1 MSDLAY
7 RAVATLTVLAVV
19 ALALPAGAQTTA
31 PALPSYPAPS
41 AIPAVPPVPEA
52 VAGRPLTLGEAVTL
66 ALRQNLQVQQ
76 AALQVAVARA
86 QLQQAEAG
94 PQPRVNGQASYT
106 NTTVPQPVPLVG
118 TISIPSAGITNASFT
133 AGLTSQ
139 ASGQTY
145 LFNLI
150 ISYPL
155 YTGSALEDQ
164 IAIARANV
172 RGAEAAFTATAAQVV
187 LSVRQAYYNLQL
199 QQGTVDAARRAVD
212 AARENVRVADARV
225 RAGAAPTFDLLQ
237 AQVQLAQSQQA
248 LTRAKTGAVQG
259 QQTLA
264 SLLNVPLSTTTA
276 PATPLGLE
284 APPADLDALIPQALR
299 TRPELAQAQANVEA
313 AQAAIDLAASGL
325 RPNITL
331 TGGPSVQT
339 SDPTRNNTVGWSVG
353 VQLTLAILDGG
364 LTQAKVEAARQ
375 QLQQTRVSETQIR
388 QSVELDVRNAYLGL
402 QDAAEELKSAQAAL
416 DAAREAFRIAT
427 VRYQAGVGTQLE
439 VVTAEQNRASADVG
453 VVQALFAYNLALA
466 QLDRAVGVQVKI

>member
-1 MSDLAY
+1 MSDLTH
-7 RAVATLTVLAVV
+7 RAAATLTLLAAV
-19 ALALPAGAQTTA
+19 ALALPAGAQTTT
-31 PALPSYPAPS
+31 PASPPSPAPS
-41 AIPAVPPVPEA
+41 VIPAVPPVPEA
-52 VAGRPLTLGEAVTL
+52 VAGRPLGLGEAVTL

-94 PQPRVNGQASYT
+94 PQPKVSGQASYT
-106 NTTVPQPVPLVG
+106 SATATPLPLGG
-118 TISIPSAGITNASFT
+118 TISIPSASITNAPFT
-133 AGLTSQ
+133 AGLASQ
-139 ASGQTY
+139 TTGQTY
-145 LFNLI
+145 LFNLV

-155 YTGSALEDQ
+155 YTGNALEDQ

-172 RGAEAAFTATAAQVV
+172 QSAEAAFTATAAQVV

-199 QQGTVDAARRAVD
+199 QQGTVDAAQRAVN
-212 AARENVRVADARV
+212 AARENARVADARV
-225 RAGAAPTFDLLQ
+225 RAGAAPKFDLLQ

-259 QQTLA
+259 HQTLA

-284 APPADLDALIPQALR
+284 APPADMDALIQQALR
-299 TRPELAQAQANVEA
+299 TRPELTQAQANVEA
-313 AQAAIDLAASGL
+313 AQAAIDLAAAGL

-331 TGGPSVQT
+331 TGGPSIQT
-339 SDPTRNNTVGWSVG
+339 TDPSRTNTVGWSGG

-375 QLQQTRVSETQIR
+375 QLQQTRVAETQTR

-416 DAAREAFRIAT
+416 DAAREAFRIAA

-439 VVTAEQNRASADVG
+439 VVTAEQNRATADVG
-453 VVQALFAYNLALA
+453 AVQALFAYNLALA

>member
-1 MSDLAY
+1 MSDLAH
-7 RAVATLTVLAVV
+7 RAVATLTVLAAV
-19 ALALPAGAQTTA
+19 ALALPAGAQTTTPA
-31 PALPSYPAPS
+31 PPSYPAPS
-41 AIPAVPPVPEA
+41 AIPAVPPVPEP

-66 ALRQNLQVQQ
+66 ALRQNLQVLQ

-106 NTTVPQPVPLVG
+106 NATVPQPPPLAG
-118 TISIPSAGITNASFT
+118 TISIPSMGITNASFT

-145 LFNLI
+145 LFNLN

-155 YTGSALEDQ
+155 YTGNALEDQ

-199 QQGTVDAARRAVD
+199 QQGTVDAAQRAVD

-225 RAGAAPTFDLLQ
+225 RAGAAPKFDLLQ

-339 SDPTRNNTVGWSVG
+339 SDPTRNNTVGWSGG